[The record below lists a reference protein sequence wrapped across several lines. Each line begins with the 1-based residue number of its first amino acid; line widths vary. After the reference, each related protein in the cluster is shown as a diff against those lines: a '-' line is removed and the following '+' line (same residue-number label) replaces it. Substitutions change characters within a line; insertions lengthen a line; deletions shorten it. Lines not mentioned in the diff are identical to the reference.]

1 MCVRSP
7 TKSLSG
13 RQLTLTIFTTW
24 GDPHYVGLSAVE
36 LYDMQGELI
45 ALADVKAQVRAEP
58 ADVNVLPGY
67 GSDPRVVANLFDG
80 ALASIRSGAGKRGR
94 PAKDDGQR
102 PKKGGRPPKWALSEG
117 QKPPAGGDDAPKGK
131 GTHSRRPKKAEGA
144 KKPRGAPTSE
154 YHGVSAAPSKKNPWQ
169 ARATNPVSLGG
180 DGKYKSIGLF
190 PSEKE
195 AAMAVDDYLYKT
207 FPEKYA
213 AFRANFPRNA
223 DGTCDVSG
231 VPGPPPGGPP
241 L

>member
-1 MCVRSP
+1 MDQGQYYPGQPLPVAYGIPSGLP
-7 TKSLSG
+7 SAKSEEDRLREEVARLKSEN
-13 RQLTLTIFTTW
+13 
-24 GDPHYVGLSAVE
+24 AE
-36 LYDMQGELI
+36 LRGEDDEE
-45 ALADVKAQVRAEP
+45 LAPLGGGPPK
-58 ADVNVLPGY
+58 
-67 GSDPRVVANLFDG
+67 
-80 ALASIRSGAGKRGR
+80 KRGR

-144 KKPRGAPTSE
+144 KEPRGAPYVRSTTACPRLRPRRTR
-154 YHGVSAAPSKKNPWQ
+154 GR
-169 ARATNPVSLGG
+169 RATNPGVLGG

-190 PSEKE
+190 PTEKE

-223 DGTCDVSG
+223 DGTCGPG

>member
-1 MCVRSP
+1 MAWRFYGLLGGVEVHD
-7 TKSLSG
+7 G
-13 RQLTLTIFTTW
+13 LT
-24 GDPHYVGLSAVE
+24 
-36 LYDMQGELI
+36 
-45 ALADVKAQVRAEP
+45 
-58 ADVNVLPGY
+58 
-67 GSDPRVVANLFDG
+67 GSHA
-80 ALASIRSGAGKRGR
+80 
-94 PAKDDGQR
+94 
-102 PKKGGRPPKWALSEG
+102 
-117 QKPPAGGDDAPKGK
+117 
-131 GTHSRRPKKAEGA
+131 
-144 KKPRGAPTSE
+144 
-154 YHGVSAAPSKKNPWQ
+154 
-169 ARATNPVSLGG
+169 GG

>member
-1 MCVRSP
+1 
-7 TKSLSG
+7 
-13 RQLTLTIFTTW
+13 
-24 GDPHYVGLSAVE
+24 
-36 LYDMQGELI
+36 
-45 ALADVKAQVRAEP
+45 
-58 ADVNVLPGY
+58 
-67 GSDPRVVANLFDG
+67 
-80 ALASIRSGAGKRGR
+80 
-94 PAKDDGQR
+94 
-102 PKKGGRPPKWALSEG
+102 
-117 QKPPAGGDDAPKGK
+117 
-131 GTHSRRPKKAEGA
+131 
-144 KKPRGAPTSE
+144 
-154 YHGVSAAPSKKNPWQ
+154 VSAAPSKKNPWQ

-190 PSEKE
+190 PTEKE